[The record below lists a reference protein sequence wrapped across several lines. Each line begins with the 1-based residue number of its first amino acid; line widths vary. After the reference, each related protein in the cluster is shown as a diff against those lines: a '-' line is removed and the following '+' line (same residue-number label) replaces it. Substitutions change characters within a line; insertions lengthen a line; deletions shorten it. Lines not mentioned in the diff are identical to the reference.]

1 MGMTIHLNGKKEEIE
16 DDMNISRL
24 LKAKKIR
31 QEMVTVEL
39 NDKIV
44 EKSKY
49 KDTMLKHEDTLEFVY
64 YMGGGIQV

>member
-1 MGMTIHLNGKKEEIE
+1 MGMIIYLNGKEEEIE
-16 DDMNISRL
+16 DDMNISKL

-31 QEMVTVEL
+31 QEVVTVEL

-44 EKSKY
+44 AKDNY
-49 KDTMLKHEDTLEFVY
+49 KDTTLNPEDTLEFVY